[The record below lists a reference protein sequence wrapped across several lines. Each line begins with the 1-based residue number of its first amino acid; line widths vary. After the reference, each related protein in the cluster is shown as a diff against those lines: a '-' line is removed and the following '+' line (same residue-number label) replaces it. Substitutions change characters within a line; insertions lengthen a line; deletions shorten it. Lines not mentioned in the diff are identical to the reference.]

1 MESALR
7 YFGQGQ
13 HIGKVVLT
21 YGPCD
26 NKITIKGA
34 RQPRG
39 IDSQS
44 SYLLVGCHGGLGH
57 SMADSLIERGAR
69 NLVFLGRSSETKREI
84 ASFCKRARSNR
95 VNIVTIQ
102 GDASKM
108 EDVERAVAQAICM
121 GPLKGVVHAAMVL
134 QDAFFDTMTLDQFNT
149 AVRPKVHGA
158 LNLHRATI
166 QAHAALDFF
175 FMTSSAVTYVG
186 HISQAN
192 YAAANT
198 VLDNLVRQ
206 RIRHGL
212 PAVTVSLGPIKG
224 VGTLNNKPEYAENL
238 LRSGLIE
245 AEESEFIRHF
255 ERFTTHAQ
263 PESKQFDALTQ
274 GHILTGVEYA
284 KHDLSMVQVSRIE
297 QDRRSALL
305 VTTLESRKAA
315 AGAAGHGDAA
325 ADGSGDDQL
334 ITDLPDDRDKAV
346 IVLAEAIGRRL
357 AKLLFIA
364 PEEIDISRPF
374 SHFGFDSM
382 SGSELIHWLSQRFGV
397 GMSFLQL
404 LAPACTPKSLGG
416 TVYDTL
422 LKNKALPAANGTDQ
436 EKPNGVNGTSQVNGH
451 AAVNGSSRD
460 GANGVDQSAPNG
472 HTDRDVVVSN
482 GAKTPKSDK
491 MDKFTHAVRSAIADP
506 KPVMH
511 SYVCTVVGR
520 NRMYLLPIS
529 RSTLTSHR
537 RATLQPLRRR
547 DGARI
552 QRPRRLRL
560 GLLHGIALQA
570 HHNGRRHDLRRA
582 RPDLPRRRRG
592 VHPAR
597 PMLTACPRWR

>member
-1 MESALR
+1 MANIYRLLSDAMRLLEQGRITPIRLDKTFHITEMENALR

-21 YGPCD
+21 YGPSD

-39 IDSQS
+39 VDNQA

-84 ASFCKRARSNR
+84 ASFCKRARSNG

-108 EDVERAVAQAICM
+108 EDVERAVAQAISM

-134 QDAFFDTMTLDQFNT
+134 QDAFFDTMTLDQFNI

-263 PESKQFDALTQ
+263 PESKQFDPLTQ

-315 AGAAGHGDAA
+315 AGGTGHGDAA

-334 ITDLPDDRDKAV
+334 IADLPDDRDKAV

-357 AKLLFIA
+357 AKLLFIP
-364 PEEIDISRPF
+364 PEDIDISRPF

-404 LAPACTPKSLGG
+404 LAPACTPKSLAG
-416 TVYDTL
+416 TVYETL
-422 LKNKALPAANGTDQ
+422 LKNKALPAANGTE
-436 EKPNGVNGTSQVNGH
+436 EKTNGVNETSHEKTNGVNGH
-451 AAVNGSSRD
+451 AAVNGSSHD
-460 GANGVDQSAPNG
+460 ANGVDSAPNG
-472 HTDRDVVVSN
+472 HTHTDVVVSN
-482 GAKTPKSDK
+482 GSKTR
-491 MDKFTHAVRSAIADP
+491 MDKFTQAVRAAIADP

-520 NRMYLLPIS
+520 KGMYLLQIRPY
-529 RSTLTSHR
+529 H
-537 RATLQPLRRR
+537 AQP
-547 DGARI
+547 
-552 QRPRRLRL
+552 
-560 GLLHGIALQA
+560 
-570 HHNGRRHDLRRA
+570 
-582 RPDLPRRRRG
+582 
-592 VHPAR
+592 
-597 PMLTACPRWR
+597 